1 MVDWEIG
8 EPYLEK
14 LGKNLE
20 AIKKNVADAENILS
34 KKDATDSAK
43 KAALVLAADDIIA
56 GEEGKS
62 IATQVLIE
70 SALRACVKTG
80 EYNYPPFTSKLTSAI
95 IENGSSLFGFNFADN
110 SIKINLFP
118 LGHADQ
124 WVAAAHVTRLKFQI
138 GESRKAGRSIGDM
151 PAALKFW
158 MEKIYKPARE
168 GQPVIEKPRQV
179 SLSPEMQRMGRLL
192 KPKVSADR
200 QAKYDK
206 VIKDRLAQFSSKEA
220 PFWQVINFG
229 NQTVGHGGKS
239 APYPLFDATD
249 FVGDAEK
256 ILTSLF
262 RESISIYVPKV
273 ESALLSAFAEDIEE
287 SSRRY
292 DTASRE
298 QWQARNAYLES
309 VRRMVQTDVN
319 RARAGEYHGM
329 PIGKKTISVIDAID
343 VTYEVYAS
351 NLGNIFVRARG
362 KGGRFIRSLLA
373 IE

>member
-8 EPYLEK
+8 EPYLEN

-20 AIKKNVADAENILS
+20 AIKENVANAKNILS
-34 KKDATDSAK
+34 KKDASDVAK
-43 KAALVLAADDIIA
+43 KAALILAADDIIA
-56 GEEGKS
+56 GVEGKS

-70 SALRACVKTG
+70 SALRACVQTG

-168 GQPVIEKPRQV
+168 GQPVIEKPKQGT
-179 SLSPEMQRMGRLL
+179 LSSEMQRMGRLL

-239 APYPLFDATD
+239 APYPLFNATD

-273 ESALLSAFAEDIEE
+273 ENALLSAFAEDIEGMERKIRRWEQQAFIE
-287 SSRRY
+287 SIR
-292 DTASRE
+292 
-298 QWQARNAYLES
+298 Q
-309 VRRMVQTDVN
+309 MVQTDVN
-319 RARAGEYHGM
+319 RARAGESPRLTGQ
-329 PIGKKTISVIDAID
+329 KTISVIDAID

-351 NLGNIFVRARG
+351 SLGNIFVRARG
-362 KGGRFIRSLLA
+362 KGGRFIRSLLN